1 MTGLDDLFQ
10 KVSGGMAAYANS
22 PEDADRTALLKDVA
36 TALVDSRGHFFN
48 REGAPDWAGRTHAY
62 RMWVRDATAAAN
74 LTPADRT
81 SIQAAVRWHVGT
93 ALRERLSPEQLEAI
107 GLKVKSPRER
117 NIEQRANRAEV
128 LALFGPGPEITSLDD
143 LLTVAELFDVTL
155 KRIPVG
161 VLDTF
166 TPSERTRL
174 VDVLAPIDKRFSQ
187 IMRRV
192 RHA

>member
-1 MTGLDDLFQ
+1 MRT
-10 KVSGGMAAYANS
+10 YANN
-22 PEDADRTALLKDVA
+22 PNDADRTAILKDVA
-36 TALVDSRGHFFN
+36 AALVDSRAHFFN
-48 REGAPDWAGRTHAY
+48 REGEPDWAGRTHAY

-81 SIQAAVRWHVGT
+81 AIQAAVRWHVGT
-93 ALRERLSPEQLEAI
+93 TLRERLTPEQLEAI

-128 LALFGPGPEITSLDD
+128 LALIGPGPEITTYAD
-143 LLTVAELFDVTL
+143 LMTVSELFEVTL
-155 KRIPVG
+155 KRIPAG
-161 VLDTF
+161 IIDTF
-166 TPSERTRL
+166 TPSERTHI
-174 VDVLAPIDKRFSQ
+174 LAALEPIDKRFSQ